1 MTAPGP
7 AGSGVELPRLLD
19 ELERLAGFSDAPP
32 PAVTRVLW
40 TPADR
45 AARDYVRGLLAAAGL
60 TLREDALG
68 TLFARW
74 EGEDPRLA
82 PVATGSH
89 VDAIP
94 GAGRYDGTV
103 GVVGGIEALR
113 LLRRG
118 GFRPRRSIELIVF
131 NAEEPTRFGLSCLGS
146 RAMSGALDP
155 EAMLALRDGAGTPFA
170 AARAAA
176 GHTGPLESVRLPEGA
191 YAAFVEL
198 HIEQGPELEAQGVPI
213 GVVTGIAAP
222 ATLRATVEG
231 EGGHAGAVLM
241 PRRRDALPGAAE
253 IALAVE
259 RAALASGS
267 PDTVGT
273 VGVFRVTPGAV
284 NGIPARVDLE
294 IDVRDVSL
302 ALRDRVVE
310 AIAAAA
316 RAATARRGLDLTL
329 VTLNADPPATADP
342 QLVDT
347 IESAAADCG
356 LAALRLPSR
365 AYHDSLFMARLC
377 PTGMIFVPCRGG
389 VSHRP
394 DEYVSPEH
402 LAAGVAVLARTLQR
416 LAA

>member
-1 MTAPGP
+1 M
-7 AGSGVELPRLLD
+7 
-19 ELERLAGFSDAPP
+19 
-32 PAVTRVLW
+32 
-40 TPADR
+40 
-45 AARDYVRGLLAAAGL
+45 
-60 TLREDALG
+60 
-68 TLFARW
+68 
-74 EGEDPRLA
+74 
-82 PVATGSH
+82 
-89 VDAIP
+89 
-94 GAGRYDGTV
+94 
-103 GVVGGIEALR
+103 
-113 LLRRG
+113 
-118 GFRPRRSIELIVF
+118 
-131 NAEEPTRFGLSCLGS
+131 
-146 RAMSGALDP
+146 
-155 EAMLALRDGAGTPFA
+155 
-170 AARAAA
+170 
-176 GHTGPLESVRLPEGA
+176 
-191 YAAFVEL
+191 
-198 HIEQGPELEAQGVPI
+198 PI

-316 RAATARRGLDLTL
+316 RAATARRGLGLTL

-389 VSHRP
+389 VSHLP
-394 DEYVSPEH
+394 DEYASPEH